1 MSGGHRW
8 GLELILLWSLSLQI
22 YCVQKLCTAFGFTL
36 CFYHVPYSCSIH
48 YILKMWTVKFTLMW
62 EDWTINFWQLQF
74 DDVYSR
80 AVGLNLLFWYF
91 VLEWLIGTWTF
102 LCVCVCVRLHM
113 HACTCMF
120 VCPCAQLPVCKRVHA
135 CMCVISACVCVV
147 CVPVHVRCHVHVL
160 VSTWRVCACAISCV
174 GSYLCVDDFIDE
186 TILCS
191 FGSNIGFLYGWH
203 RKQLQVAWGKISMV
217 DAEKRLL
224 ANALKDTDNQHFV
237 LLSDR
242 WLALKTGVIHDVKKD
257 PSQVRKSSC
266 TLNGKILIYDVMSY
280 DRVKI

>member
-80 AVGLNLLFWYF
+80 AVGRNLLFWYF

-135 CMCVISACVCVV
+135 CMCVISACVCGM
-147 CVPVHVRCHVHVL
+147 
-160 VSTWRVCACAISCV
+160 CACACSLSCACACEYV
-174 GSYLCVDDFIDE
+174 ACMCVRDFMCGQLSLC
-186 TILCS
+186 
-191 FGSNIGFLYGWH
+191 
-203 RKQLQVAWGKISMV
+203 
-217 DAEKRLL
+217 
-224 ANALKDTDNQHFV
+224 
-237 LLSDR
+237 R
-242 WLALKTGVIHDVKKD
+242 WFHWRDY
-257 PSQVRKSSC
+257 PM
-266 TLNGKILIYDVMSY
+266 LIWF
-280 DRVKI
+280 